1 MNNRIIAPEI
11 GIWRWH
17 ERQFSYS
24 PPKCPLEI
32 LLKIYTALEDRTLPR
47 NLLLATISHL
57 IYLGPFVL
65 LAKHLDIYEWGSIRM
80 VIWNNI
86 MTVTEFEYKIRH
98 HSKSHKD
105 CAQQALEAGNSIST
119 LQMKTKLSKV
129 EQLAE
134 GTFSPSRKEEFDP
147 RWVFH

>member
-1 MNNRIIAPEI
+1 
-11 GIWRWH
+11 
-17 ERQFSYS
+17 
-24 PPKCPLEI
+24 
-32 LLKIYTALEDRTLPR
+32 
-47 NLLLATISHL
+47 
-57 IYLGPFVL
+57 
-65 LAKHLDIYEWGSIRM
+65 
-80 VIWNNI
+80 

-147 RWVFH
+147 R